1 MSIERI
7 NNLNN
12 QYNVGKTATTKKN
25 SYTASNDNI
34 QISDVAKEKAKEIKL
49 QADIKFFTKMTVSSP
64 TDSSRAERLNEIKA
78 KLADG
83 VYDNPSKEV
92 LEKVA
97 GNLLDAFFTANI
109 R

>member
-12 QYNVGKTATTKKN
+12 QYNIGKTATTKK
-25 SYTASNDNI
+25 SSHPSSNDNI
-34 QISDVAKEKAKEIKL
+34 QISDVAKEKAKEVKL
-49 QADIKFFTKMTVSSP
+49 QADVKFFTEMTVSSP
-64 TDSSRAERLNEIKA
+64 TDSSRSERLNEIKA
-78 KLADG
+78 KLISG
-83 VYDNPSKEV
+83 YYDNPSKEV